1 MIKSQL
7 SIFNTF
13 RTKSQL
19 TGEAKRQRSIITHLA
34 TDNPPAEKTR
44 TAISKKIAS
53 KSGIAW
59 KNIYSG
65 IFRDIDEVL
74 LPLKIA
80 EEAGRLPL
88 KRGPKA
94 LQEKGIPYYQL
105 TDTGKLVAL
114 SIKEVANKGDLLK
127 EIFSKSN
134 SEDKEFYSAIQIV
147 SAVTPTLIF
156 SLFEKYVEAF
166 CKGDFEDLLPFT
178 LSKLKNTIGDT
189 AKINRELLEGYLML
203 TKSDKEKMLK
213 FLEDI
218 T

>member
-7 SIFNTF
+7 AIFNTF
-13 RTKSQL
+13 RTKNQL
-19 TGEAKRQRSIITHLA
+19 TGEAKRQRSIIMHL
-34 TDNPPAEKTR
+34 TSDNPPAEKTR
-44 TAISKKIAS
+44 TAISKKIAA

-88 KRGPKA
+88 KRGPKV

-105 TDTGKLVAL
+105 TDIGKLVAF

-134 SEDKEFYSAIQIV
+134 SEDKEFYSAIQII
-147 SAVTPTLIF
+147 SAVSPTLIF

-166 CKGDFEDLLPFT
+166 CKGNFEDLLPFT
-178 LSKLKNTIGDT
+178 LSKLKQTVDDT
-189 AKINRELLEGYLML
+189 AKIHRELLEGYSIL

>member
-7 SIFNTF
+7 AIFNTF
-13 RTKSQL
+13 RTKNQL
-19 TGEAKRQRSIITHLA
+19 TGEARRQRSIIMHLA
-34 TDNPPAEKTR
+34 TDNPPIEKTR

-114 SIKEVANKGDLLK
+114 SIKDVTNKEDLLK

-134 SEDKEFYSAIQIV
+134 SEDKEFYSAIQIISPV
-147 SAVTPTLIF
+147 IPTLIF

-166 CKGDFEDLLPFT
+166 CKGNFEDLLPFT
-178 LSKLKNTIGDT
+178 LSKLKKTVDHT
-189 AKINRELLEGYLML
+189 VKIHRELLEGYSIL

>member
-13 RTKSQL
+13 RTKNQL
-19 TGEAKRQRSIITHLA
+19 TGEAKRQRSIIMHLTA
-34 TDNPPAEKTR
+34 DNPPAEKTR

-114 SIKEVANKGDLLK
+114 SIKEVANKGDFLK
-127 EIFSKSN
+127 EIFSNSN
-134 SEDKEFYSAIQIV
+134 SEDKEFYSAIQII

-166 CKGDFEDLLPFT
+166 CKGNFEDLLPFT
-178 LSKLKNTIGDT
+178 LSKLKKAIGNT
-189 AKINRELLEGYLML
+189 AKIHRELLEGYSIL

>member
-7 SIFNTF
+7 AIFNTF
-13 RTKSQL
+13 RTKNQL
-19 TGEAKRQRSIITHLA
+19 TGEAKRQRFIIMHLTA
-34 TDNPPAEKTR
+34 DNPPAEKTR

-127 EIFSKSN
+127 EILSKSN
-134 SEDKEFYSAIQIV
+134 SEDKEFYSAIKII

-166 CKGDFEDLLPFT
+166 SKGNFEDLLPFT
-178 LSKLKNTIGDT
+178 LSKLKKAINDT
-189 AKINRELLEGYLML
+189 AKIHRELLEGYSIL

>member
-7 SIFNTF
+7 AIFNTF
-13 RTKSQL
+13 RTKNQL
-19 TGEAKRQRSIITHLA
+19 TGEAKRQRSIIMHLTA
-34 TDNPPAEKTR
+34 DNPPAEKTR

-114 SIKEVANKGDLLK
+114 SIKEIANKGDLLK

-134 SEDKEFYSAIQIV
+134 SEDKEFYSAIQII
-147 SAVTPTLIF
+147 SAVSPTLIF

-166 CKGDFEDLLPFT
+166 CKGNFEDLLPFT
-178 LSKLKNTIGDT
+178 LSKLKQTVDDT
-189 AKINRELLEGYLML
+189 AKIHRELLEGYSIL

>member
-7 SIFNTF
+7 AIFNTF
-13 RTKSQL
+13 RTKNQL
-19 TGEAKRQRSIITHLA
+19 TGEARRQRSIIMHLTA
-34 TDNPPAEKTR
+34 DNPPAEKTR

-94 LQEKGIPYYQL
+94 LQEIGIPYYQL

-114 SIKEVANKGDLLK
+114 SIKEVTNKGDLLK
-127 EIFSKSN
+127 EIFSKSD
-134 SEDKEFYSAIQIV
+134 SEDKEFYSAIQVI

-156 SLFEKYVEAF
+156 SLFEKYVKAF
-166 CKGDFEDLLPFT
+166 CKGNFESLLPFT
-178 LSKLKNTIGDT
+178 LSKLKKVIDDT
-189 AKINRELLEGYLML
+189 VVIHREVLEGYSVL
-203 TKSDKEKMLK
+203 TESDKEKMLK

>member
-1 MIKSQL
+1 MINSQL
-7 SIFNTF
+7 AIFNTF
-13 RTKSQL
+13 RTKNEL
-19 TGEAKRQRSIITHLA
+19 TGEARRQRSIIMHLSA
-34 TDNPPAEKTR
+34 DNPPVEKTR
-44 TAISKKIAS
+44 TAISKKIAA

-74 LPLKIA
+74 VPLKIA

-114 SIKEVANKGDLLK
+114 SIKEIVNKGDLLK
-127 EIFSKSN
+127 EILSKSN
-134 SEDKEFYSAIQIV
+134 SEDKEFYSAIQII

-166 CKGDFEDLLPFT
+166 CKGNFEDLLPFT
-178 LSKLKNTIGDT
+178 LSKLKKAINDT
-189 AKINRELLEGYLML
+189 AKIHRELLEGYTIL